1 MGLTASSDE
10 CGDLVRRYGGRRS
23 GDGMG
28 FEALVQT
35 LCQARE
41 GSIDAANGF
50 VRRYVTS
57 LCSNEA
63 VGHAPLLVGSI
74 GVLGIFD
81 WRAWDLRL
89 PVSSSMELCCWDCNG
104 TSIIECFIPNHV
116 PRNPPPPTL
125 FTAGF
130 PSDFA
135 CLPAC
140 RVFAC
145 HRLSLYG
152 SSCASLLSLCVWGS
166 QSAYLCLYR
175 SFGLCSYWPA

>member
-1 MGLTASSDE
+1 MPRHGLAHAVDRKAYFCFDSLSKKNYELFDFTEMGLTASSDE

-104 TSIIECFIPNHV
+104 VAEI
-116 PRNPPPPTL
+116 
-125 FTAGF
+125 AM
-130 PSDFA
+130 A
-135 CLPAC
+135 
-140 RVFAC
+140 
-145 HRLSLYG
+145 HR
-152 SSCASLLSLCVWGS
+152 
-166 QSAYLCLYR
+166 
-175 SFGLCSYWPA
+175 